1 MGGGRFSLLASIVGA
16 LVIQA
21 ITTSM
26 YAVGV
31 PANALLAIKGIV
43 VIVVIL
49 VLSAQMRDF
58 IRRLAAPKRR
68 VA

>member
-1 MGGGRFSLLASIVGA
+1 LASIVGA

-31 PANALLAIKGIV
+31 PANALLAIKGLV
-43 VIVVIL
+43 VVVVIL
-49 VLSAQMRDF
+49 LLSAQFRDLVERAGT
-58 IRRLAAPKRR
+58 RRAKAA
-68 VA
+68 